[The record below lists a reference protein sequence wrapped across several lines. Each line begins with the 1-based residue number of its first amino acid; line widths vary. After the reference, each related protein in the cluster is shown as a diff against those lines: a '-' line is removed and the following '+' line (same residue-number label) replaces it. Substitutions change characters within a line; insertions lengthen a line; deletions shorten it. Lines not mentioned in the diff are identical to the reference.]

1 VSGRPELVRLLLVN
15 LGRELSIDPAPEPLL
30 ALPPAR
36 AGKCVGPPRTRL
48 AKLRT
53 RGYDPLS
60 CVDLSTL
67 PGTVPSALQTAL
79 ISTY

>member
-36 AGKCVGPPRTRL
+36 ASHVPATRS
-48 AKLRT
+48 K
-53 RGYDPLS
+53 
-60 CVDLSTL
+60 
-67 PGTVPSALQTAL
+67 Q
-79 ISTY
+79 